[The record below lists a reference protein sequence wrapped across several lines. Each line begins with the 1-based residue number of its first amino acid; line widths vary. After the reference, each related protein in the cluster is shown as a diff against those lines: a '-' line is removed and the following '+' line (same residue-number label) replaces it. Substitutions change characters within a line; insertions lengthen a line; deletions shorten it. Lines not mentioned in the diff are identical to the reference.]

1 MGEQGEMGEEKRN
14 LGGNHFW
21 QSGGSQFGF
30 VCVCVCVFSFF
41 FSVVIFRQFG
51 LGQRSARANNSLQTA
66 DVITF

>member
-1 MGEQGEMGEEKRN
+1 MNKGRWEKKKETSEAIISGRAVAVS
-14 LGGNHFW
+14 LGL
-21 QSGGSQFGF
+21 
-30 VCVCVCVFSFF
+30 CVCVSVFSLF